1 VHHAR
6 LSRHNKR
13 YADYVYKRLHRQG
26 FLYRD
31 CLRLVNQDR
40 NVFAACMVALGDA
53 DALVTG
59 VTRGFLNAFHDVTRV
74 IDCKPGCQP
83 FGLSMLQPRN
93 GQTIFISDSHV
104 HEEPSSELL
113 ADIATQ
119 SAAKARAMGHEP
131 RVAFVS
137 FANFGNPP
145 AESAERVKKAMA
157 LLDRAKV
164 DFEYDGE
171 MSPAVAL
178 DRELLKAYPF
188 CRLSAPANVLVMPSR
203 DAAGIACKLMQKLGG
218 ASIVGPLLV
227 GLEKPV
233 QIVSMSASVS
243 ELVTSAVL
251 AAAEVRR

>member
-1 VHHAR
+1 
-6 LSRHNKR
+6 
-13 YADYVYKRLHRQG
+13 
-26 FLYRD
+26 
-31 CLRLVNQDR
+31 
-40 NVFAACMVALGDA
+40 
-53 DALVTG
+53 
-59 VTRGFLNAFHDVTRV
+59 
-74 IDCKPGCQP
+74 
-83 FGLSMLQPRN
+83 
-93 GQTIFISDSHV
+93 
-104 HEEPSSELL
+104 
-113 ADIATQ
+113 
-119 SAAKARAMGHEP
+119 MGHEP